1 MGTCSQVTGPS
12 SSLKYNMKAYIL
24 LVACLA
30 APALPAPAAEAD
42 PHLYGGYHAYHVPV
56 LCKHSLESTTKE
68 LCRLEPEKV
77 CETKTQ
83 TYTKITGYERG
94 DCKEIEVCKAPVWR
108 KRRAADPHG
117 YLAVVPKCE
126 KETKEIC
133 RPVPT
138 TEEVSKDLEWCY
150 FKPKKVCKDVEVKVP
165 KVDCGKE
172 EEEAEEVAAE

>member
-1 MGTCSQVTGPS
+1 MGYV
-12 SSLKYNMKAYIL
+12 
-24 LVACLA
+24 
-30 APALPAPAAEAD
+30 
-42 PHLYGGYHAYHVPV
+42 YHAPV
-56 LCKHSLESTTKE
+56 ALCKHSLETETQE

-83 TYTKITGYERG
+83 TYTKITGYEKG

-108 KRRAADPHG
+108 RKRSAEPEADAHG
-117 YLAVVPKCE
+117 FGYHVVPVCE

-150 FKPKKVCKDVEVKVP
+150 YKPKKVCKDVEVKVP
-165 KVDCGKE
+165 KLDCGG
-172 EEEAEEVAAE
+172 EAEAVESE